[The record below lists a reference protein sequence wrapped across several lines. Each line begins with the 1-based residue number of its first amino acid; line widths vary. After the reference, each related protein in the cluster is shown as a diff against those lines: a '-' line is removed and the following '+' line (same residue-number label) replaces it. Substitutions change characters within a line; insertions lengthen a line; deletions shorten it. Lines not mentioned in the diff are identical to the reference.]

1 MENDPTRPPQP
12 PAMNAYELNWQS
24 MNRLPEAGTTVLI
37 HVPHDDEPVWFG
49 FWDGRRWHYIEGL
62 PVRSEVKHW
71 CGVPHPPEVDWIPV
85 PAQTDFSAVP
95 VAPLVGAD
103 LA

>member
-1 MENDPTRPPQP
+1 
-12 PAMNAYELNWQS
+12 MNAYELNWRN
-24 MNRLPEAGTTVLI
+24 MKDLPEPGTTVLI

-71 CGVPHPPEVDWIPV
+71 CGVPLPPDRDWA
-85 PAQTDFSAVP
+85 PAEEIVASRLTSDAILPLANAEP
-95 VAPLVGAD
+95 VAA
-103 LA
+103 